1 MVIATVGFAALA
13 HAGTSTSTSTS
24 TSTAAGEFG
33 IGWGATLEVL
43 VGFAA
48 CVYAAMRGSE
58 RFRPLRVERGEA
70 KRPYDGVVSDFDA
83 RGRGGRGAAAR
94 AFASRASE

>member
-1 MVIATVGFAALA
+1 MRTDAMMIGTIGFAVLA
-13 HAGTSTSTSTS
+13 HAGTTTSELESPV
-24 TSTAAGEFG
+24 
-33 IGWGATLEVL
+33 GWSALLEVL
-43 VGFAA
+43 VGFAT

-83 RGRGGRGAAAR
+83 HGRGGRGAAAR
-94 AFASRASE
+94 AFARRE

>member
-13 HAGTSTSTSTS
+13 HAGTSTSTAASTS
-24 TSTAAGEFG
+24 AAAGEFG

-48 CVYAAMRGSE
+48 CAYAAMRGSE

>member
-1 MVIATVGFAALA
+1 MRTDAMMIGTIGFAVLA
-13 HAGTSTSTSTS
+13 HAAGTTTSESS
-24 TSTAAGEFG
+24 SSSSVVK
-33 IGWGATLEVL
+33 VL
-43 VGFAA
+43 VGFAT

-83 RGRGGRGAAAR
+83 HGRGGRGAAAR
-94 AFASRASE
+94 AFARRE

>member
-1 MVIATVGFAALA
+1 MRTDAMVIATVGFAALA
-13 HAGTSTSTSTS
+13 HAGTSTST
-24 TSTAAGEFG
+24 AAGEFG
-33 IGWGATLEVL
+33 IGMGATLEVL

-48 CVYAAMRGSE
+48 CAYAAMRGSE

>member
-1 MVIATVGFAALA
+1 MEMRTEAMVIGTIGFAVLA
-13 HAGTSTSTSTS
+13 HAGTTTSESRTTKVS
-24 TSTAAGEFG
+24 
-33 IGWGATLEVL
+33 LLVEVL
-43 VGFAA
+43 VGFAT

-83 RGRGGRGAAAR
+83 HGRGGRGAAAR
-94 AFASRASE
+94 AFARRE

>member
-1 MVIATVGFAALA
+1 MRTDAMVIATVGFAALA
-13 HAGTSTSTSTS
+13 HAGTSTST
-24 TSTAAGEFG
+24 AASG

-48 CVYAAMRGSE
+48 CAYAAMRGSE